1 LAVKKKKSNTKSPK
15 KIQVV
20 FEDTNEVLDVKT
32 NKAKKKSTSSKKAMP
47 KKVSSK
53 KVSVT
58 KKVETKKPEHKVE
71 IESVSKKTVLTKKS
85 SKKRDYLIIGVLSA
99 LIILILALA
108 FVIPTNSIDKDP
120 IVVVDSNTT
129 IDDNSSKVTMT
140 VEEFEEKSLNLT
152 LNILKDMRVYQH
164 DILKENYE
172 DLNIDSEKMEA
183 CLSENNYLLKDSNL
197 YDYEKVSNIQDDFLQ
212 AQELSVVS
220 TPTIYVNGYSLS
232 GFKDYNTFT
241 QFIDSQEN
249 NSSLDLNY
257 NNSSFSYTDDSVKM
271 YYIYDKE
278 NEIVDS
284 KNTQFIEYLR
294 TSEQLLENV
303 NSVFNTLFS
312 LDVEYV
318 QYDSQLG
325 IELLETINSTTL
337 PAMYLLGDSNSV
349 DFNGSDN
356 KEIFNLIFEEET
368 VNNGFVLR
376 KEIFPQ
382 LVMGSGLDGIYKFI
396 DYSSIVKESDKVI
409 GEKEAPVSV
418 VLFTDYDCPY
428 CNQFENET
436 LTDEFYENYLDT
448 GKINLVIKPLVT
460 NDVFSI
466 FPILFL
472 KCSQDQDVSL
482 EVHKKLFEL
491 NPVIGVKTVYDLV
504 SLKYQDQVDELE
516 EAYSSLA
523 PQMQGN

>member
-1 LAVKKKKSNTKSPK
+1 LAVKKKRSKSKSPK

-32 NKAKKKSTSSKKAMP
+32 NKAKKKSTPSKKAMP
-47 KKVSSK
+47 KKAISK
-53 KVSVT
+53 KVSSP
-58 KKVETKKPEHKVE
+58 KKIEIKKTEPKVE
-71 IESVSKKTVLTKKS
+71 IQSVSKKTVVSKKA
-85 SKKRDYLIIGVLSA
+85 SKKRDYVIIGVLSA
-99 LIILILALA
+99 VILLILALA
-108 FVIPTNSIDKDP
+108 FFIPTNSIDKDTIP
-120 IVVVDSNTT
+120 VIDTNTT
-129 IDDNSSKVTMT
+129 VDDNSSVVSMT

-152 LNILKDMRVYQH
+152 LNILKDMRTYQH
-164 DILKENYE
+164 EVLEENYSE
-172 DLNIDSEKMEA
+172 LNIDSEQMEA

-197 YDYEKVSNIQDDFLQ
+197 YDYEKVSSIQDDFLQ
-212 AQELSVVS
+212 AQELSVVA
-220 TPTIYVNGYSLS
+220 TPTIYVNGYNLS

-241 QFIDSQEN
+241 QFIDAQEN
-249 NSSLDLNY
+249 SSSLDLNY
-257 NNSSFSYTDDSVKM
+257 DNSSFSYTEDSLKM

-284 KNTQFIEYLR
+284 KNIEFIDYLK

-303 NSVFNTLFS
+303 NSVFSTLFS

-318 QYDSQLG
+318 QYDSPLG
-325 IELLETINSTTL
+325 IEILETTNSTTL
-337 PAMYLLGDSNSV
+337 PAMYVLGDVNSV
-349 DFNGSDN
+349 DFNGSEN
-356 KEIFNLIFEEET
+356 KEIFNLIFQET
-368 VNNGFVLR
+368 INNGFVLR
-376 KEIFPQ
+376 DDIFPQ
-382 LVMGSGLDGIYKFI
+382 LAMGSGLDGIYKFI
-396 DYSSIVKESDKVI
+396 NYSSIVTETDKVI
-409 GEKEAPVSV
+409 GESNAPVSV

-436 LTDEFYENYLDT
+436 LTDEFYENYLDS

-482 EVHKKLFEL
+482 KVHRKIFEL
-491 NPVIGVKTVYDLV
+491 NPVIGVKTVYDLA

-516 EAYSSLA
+516 AAYSSLA